1 MSDTIKKIKRLEEIR
16 EEEKKL
22 KRDLQLRM
30 LKHLKPEY
38 HERFLKDCGIK
49 NEAEQR

>member
-38 HERFLKDCGIK
+38 HKRFLKDCGV
-49 NEAEQR
+49 NEAKQR